1 MAVKTLF
8 DLPPLDVLFTQIF
21 SYLRLQD
28 IWVLRLV
35 CNEMHSLCWDYFSN
49 VCVSLS
55 VCLASDC
62 GQCLD
67 SMVGLGAGIAIF
79 RKSRRIQS
87 LEISGLDRTAKPAGL
102 EELLHTLIMADG
114 VLKRLRFSRVDLR
127 STAPLLERLSSKCQE
142 LKELE
147 LCCIGTLP
155 VQWTLAKLLQ
165 HSKQTLLKLSIK
177 DVIFSPS
184 QPLPVEPLS
193 SLRYLSVSSKLN
205 QVLVQAILCQPILM

>member
-1 MAVKTLF
+1 M
-8 DLPPLDVLFTQIF
+8 
-21 SYLRLQD
+21 
-28 IWVLRLV
+28 LRLV
-35 CNEMHSLCWDYFSN
+35 CHEMHSLCWDYFSN

-62 GQCLD
+62 GQYLD

-87 LEISGLDRTAKPAGL
+87 LKISGLDRKVESAAGL
-102 EELLHTLIMADG
+102 QELLRTLIAADG
-114 VLKRLRFSRVDLR
+114 VLKRLCFSRVDLS
-127 STAPLLERLSSKCQE
+127 STVPLLERLSLKCQE

-147 LCCIGTLP
+147 LCCIGTLS

-184 QPLPVEPLS
+184 QPLPVKLLY
-193 SLRYLSVSSKLN
+193 SLRYLSVS
-205 QVLVQAILCQPILM
+205 